1 MSLQPPALPQVQT
14 YGTLVLRVAWRLAVS
29 LRLEIKFI
37 GVFSTV
43 EMAENVI
50 KRLEPKAG
58 FCDHPEGFEI
68 SEQILDLVG
77 WQEGFDKW

>member
-1 MSLQPPALPQVQT
+1 MKMYLLT
-14 YGTLVLRVAWRLAVS
+14 HEYEDEFG
-29 LRLEIKFI
+29 EKIKFI
-37 GVFSTV
+37 GIFSTV

-50 KRLEPKAG
+50 MSLKPKPG

-68 SEQILDLVG
+68 SEQTLDLVG